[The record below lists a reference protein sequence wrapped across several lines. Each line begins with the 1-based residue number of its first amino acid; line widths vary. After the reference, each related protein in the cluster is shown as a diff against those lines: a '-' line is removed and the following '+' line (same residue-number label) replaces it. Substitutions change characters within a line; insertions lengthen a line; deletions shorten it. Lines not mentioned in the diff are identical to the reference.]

1 MRGETCLTR
10 TVRSHRPKSSA
21 MVITDASTHGMGG
34 VLFKDGEPTEFF
46 SLPIPSEFILR
57 FRASTGDPKHMAL
70 WEALTILIAARLWL
84 VKFPLGAVVKVR
96 ADNISALYMVLKCK
110 AKSPDLSVVAREMA
124 IDQARGLYEFTLLS
138 HIYSKDNVLAD
149 ALSRLYEPKP
159 AEFPAALHK
168 CQRIEVQIQPDFWKV
183 K

>member
-1 MRGETCLTR
+1 
-10 TVRSHRPKSSA
+10 
-21 MVITDASTHGMGG
+21 
-34 VLFKDGEPTEFF
+34 
-46 SLPIPSEFILR
+46 
-57 FRASTGDPKHMAL
+57 
-70 WEALTILIAARLWL
+70 
-84 VKFPLGAVVKVR
+84 
-96 ADNISALYMVLKCK
+96 
-110 AKSPDLSVVAREMA
+110 MA

-168 CQRIEVQIQPDFWKV
+168 CQRIEVQIKPDFWKV

>member
-1 MRGETCLTR
+1 M
-10 TVRSHRPKSSA
+10 
-21 MVITDASTHGMGG
+21 
-34 VLFKDGEPTEFF
+34 
-46 SLPIPSEFILR
+46 
-57 FRASTGDPKHMAL
+57 
-70 WEALTILIAARLWL
+70 
-84 VKFPLGAVVKVR
+84 KFPLGAVVKVR

-168 CQRIEVQIQPDFWKV
+168 CRRIEVQIQPDFWKV
-183 K
+183 E